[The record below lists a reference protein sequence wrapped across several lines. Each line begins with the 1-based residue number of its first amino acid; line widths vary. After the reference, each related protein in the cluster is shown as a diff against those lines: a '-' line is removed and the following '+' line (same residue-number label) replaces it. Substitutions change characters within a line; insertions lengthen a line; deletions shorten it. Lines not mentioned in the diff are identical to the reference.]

1 MINEKLI
8 EIINDLKNKRL
19 SDIEIIDILL
29 LNNYNIEEI
38 KENLTHYNEIHGYSS
53 FNYIDKYEKIQGKK
67 FFDNN
72 ERLEETKQ
80 ETPTKK
86 EVVKEN
92 KKEEIKEPVKEIK
105 KEVLKVEKAKKKMK
119 IGDFIGLI
127 AIVILLAFIIY
138 VILNYDVIGKLKAAL

>member
-38 KENLTHYNEIHGYSS
+38 KENITHYNEIHGYNSL
-53 FNYIDKYEKIQGKK
+53 NYIDKYEKIQGKK

-72 ERLEETKQ
+72 ERLEETN
-80 ETPTKK
+80 EEPSVKK

-105 KEVLKVEKAKKKMK
+105 KEVLKVEKVKKKMK